1 LVNVRVFGA
10 LPLITAVTISEARLT
25 SDSVRAT
32 WERSDLRCSAS
43 SNTVEKVSQILLY
56 LPHNSS
62 NLLRQ
67 FFFTTSRIMPDKIDL
82 DIFEFF
88 SQFLFNFCC
97 FKQTFRC
104 RLAERLYADIDFVSG
119 STVKGVL
126 YLISEANLTRLDAY
140 EGYPKV
146 YRRLWLEVE
155 FDGGIYQ
162 AITYEMSRWT
172 KFIRSSKRYPEEYRK
187 ICSFGADYYGI
198 KNNFK
203 K

>member
-1 LVNVRVFGA
+1 MKHIALIYANANYRRILMNNMFLYFAYGSNMNPARMAKRCPGA
-10 LPLITAVTISEARLT
+10 IALGGAV
-25 SDSVRAT
+25 
-32 WERSDLRCSAS
+32 
-43 SNTVEKVSQILLY
+43 LLN
-56 LPHNSS
+56 H
-62 NLLRQ
+62 
-67 FFFTTSRIMPDKIDL
+67 
-82 DIFEFF
+82 
-88 SQFLFNFCC
+88 
-97 FKQTFRC
+97 

-119 STVKGVL
+119 STVEGVL
-126 YLISEANLTRLDAY
+126 YLISEANLTRLDVC

-172 KFIRSSKRYPEEYRK
+172 KFIRRSKRYPEEYRK

>member
-1 LVNVRVFGA
+1 MVYTNHAHHTKTLHCEQVGIVDARDSFDETSFVLAVRIDDCAFAFG
-10 LPLITAVTISEARLT
+10 
-25 SDSVRAT
+25 
-32 WERSDLRCSAS
+32 
-43 SNTVEKVSQILLY
+43 VE
-56 LPHNSS
+56 
-62 NLLRQ
+62 
-67 FFFTTSRIMPDKIDL
+67 
-82 DIFEFF
+82 
-88 SQFLFNFCC
+88 
-97 FKQTFRC
+97 
-104 RLAERLYADIDFVSG
+104 
-119 STVKGVL
+119 GVL
-126 YLISEANLTRLDAY
+126 YLISEANLARLDSF

-172 KFIRSSKRYPEEYRK
+172 KFIRRRKRYPEEYRK

>member
-1 LVNVRVFGA
+1 MEVVVAFA
-10 LPLITAVTISEARLT
+10 
-25 SDSVRAT
+25 DFSVVC
-32 WERSDLRCSAS
+32 L
-43 SNTVEKVSQILLY
+43 N
-56 LPHNSS
+56 
-62 NLLRQ
+62 
-67 FFFTTSRIMPDKIDL
+67 
-82 DIFEFF
+82 
-88 SQFLFNFCC
+88 
-97 FKQTFRC
+97 

-119 STVKGVL
+119 ATVEGVL
-126 YLISEANLTRLDAY
+126 YLISEANLTRLDAC

-172 KFIRSSKRYPEEYRK
+172 KFIRRSKRYPEEYRK

-198 KNNFK
+198 KDNFK

>member
-1 LVNVRVFGA
+1 MVVIAGSCLCVKFIPQIHPFCLLQCPPANSEQIENVAVSPDDFYLDVCLCHGVFLSVVGA
-10 LPLITAVTISEARLT
+10 LPPPCLR
-25 SDSVRAT
+25 SVVQVDALEVVVAFADFRVV
-32 WERSDLRCSAS
+32 C
-43 SNTVEKVSQILLY
+43 
-56 LPHNSS
+56 
-62 NLLRQ
+62 
-67 FFFTTSRIMPDKIDL
+67 L
-82 DIFEFF
+82 D
-88 SQFLFNFCC
+88 
-97 FKQTFRC
+97 

-119 STVKGVL
+119 STVEGVL
-126 YLISEANLTRLDAY
+126 YLISEANLARLDAY

-155 FDGGIYQ
+155 FDGGSYQ

-172 KFIRSSKRYPEEYRK
+172 KFIRRRKRYPEEYRK

>member
-1 LVNVRVFGA
+1 MNNMFLYFAYGSNMNPTRMAKRCPGA
-10 LPLITAVTISEARLT
+10 IALGGAV
-25 SDSVRAT
+25 
-32 WERSDLRCSAS
+32 
-43 SNTVEKVSQILLY
+43 LLN
-56 LPHNSS
+56 H
-62 NLLRQ
+62 
-67 FFFTTSRIMPDKIDL
+67 
-82 DIFEFF
+82 
-88 SQFLFNFCC
+88 
-97 FKQTFRC
+97 

-119 STVKGVL
+119 ATVEGVI
-126 YLISEANLTRLDAY
+126 YLISEANLARLDAC

-172 KFIRSSKRYPEEYRK
+172 KFIRRRKRYPEEYRK

>member
-1 LVNVRVFGA
+1 MAYDF
-10 LPLITAVTISEARLT
+10 I
-25 SDSVRAT
+25 
-32 WERSDLRCSAS
+32 
-43 SNTVEKVSQILLY
+43 
-56 LPHNSS
+56 H
-62 NLLRQ
+62 
-67 FFFTTSRIMPDKIDL
+67 
-82 DIFEFF
+82 
-88 SQFLFNFCC
+88 
-97 FKQTFRC
+97 
-104 RLAERLYADIDFVSG
+104 ERLYADIDFVSG
-119 STVKGVL
+119 ATVEGVL
-126 YLISEANLTRLDAY
+126 YLISEANLTRLDTF

-172 KFIRSSKRYPEEYRK
+172 KFIRRRKRYPEEYRK

>member
-1 LVNVRVFGA
+1 MGGA
-10 LPLITAVTISEARLT
+10 V
-25 SDSVRAT
+25 
-32 WERSDLRCSAS
+32 
-43 SNTVEKVSQILLY
+43 LLN
-56 LPHNSS
+56 H
-62 NLLRQ
+62 
-67 FFFTTSRIMPDKIDL
+67 
-82 DIFEFF
+82 
-88 SQFLFNFCC
+88 
-97 FKQTFRC
+97 

-119 STVKGVL
+119 ATVEGVL
-126 YLISEANLTRLDAY
+126 YLISEANLTRLDTC

-172 KFIRSSKRYPEEYRK
+172 KFIRRRKSYTEEYRK
-187 ICSFGADYYGI
+187 ICSSGADYYGI